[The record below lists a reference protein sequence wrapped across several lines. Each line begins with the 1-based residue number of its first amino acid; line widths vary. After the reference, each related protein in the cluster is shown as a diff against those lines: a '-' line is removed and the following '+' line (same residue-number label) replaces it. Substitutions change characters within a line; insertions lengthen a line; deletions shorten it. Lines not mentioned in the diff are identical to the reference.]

1 VKFLDAV
8 TATHHGQQVTVPHRL
23 GTAVG
28 HIVGIDMTDA
38 PVLIVSV
45 NGRDVRVPIDN
56 VQAVEG
62 GAA

>member
-1 VKFLDAV
+1 MKFLDAV
-8 TATHHGQQVTVPHRL
+8 TATTKAADVTVPHRL

-28 HIVGIDMTDA
+28 HIVGIDMSDA